1 MTCANAAL
9 AGADESDLL
18 EDEAGADEGAGRH
31 RQRKPHR
38 VVRHPHPGFLLL
50 LLLSLSRGDAANP
63 RPIPSSRASPPK
75 FEGAQREA
83 RQFSLSV
90 CVNVFVLIRA
100 RARGGRE
107 LPAATTSRRRR
118 RRRRKGRR
126 ERERAGVGPA
136 R

>member
-1 MTCANAAL
+1 
-9 AGADESDLL
+9 
-18 EDEAGADEGAGRH
+18 
-31 RQRKPHR
+31 
-38 VVRHPHPGFLLL
+38 
-50 LLLSLSRGDAANP
+50 
-63 RPIPSSRASPPK
+63 
-75 FEGAQREA
+75 
-83 RQFSLSV
+83 V

-126 ERERAGVGPA
+126 ERERGGVGPA